1 MGTGYTKTD
10 PTNFVDGEVIQASDF
25 TTEFNAI
32 DAAFETG
39 GHQHDGTDGEGGAIE
54 KLLSNTITFG
64 TGADT
69 DISVTFN
76 ANTTDG
82 VLTWMEDEDYF
93 QFSDDILL
101 TTTEKLQL
109 RDTAIFLHS
118 SADGQADLVA
128 DSVIQVTA
136 PTVNVEA
143 STAITLESD
152 SVTLGEGGDT
162 DIVLTFNANTSD
174 GVLKWM
180 EDEDYFEFSD
190 DILVASTEKLQ
201 FRDTAIYIN
210 SSTDGQLDLVADTE
224 IQIAATTVDI
234 NGAIDVSGASTLT
247 GNVTLGAQLRMP
259 DNTASKLLIADGT
272 SYEEKAVGDL
282 SEISSVADDDVLL
295 AVDTSGGGLKRITKS
310 TLTAGLATSS
320 GISNIVEDTS
330 PQLGANLDTNS
341 HNILIDDAHFIADEN
356 GNEQIIFQTTS
367 SAVNQ
372 FDVTNA
378 ATGNAPKLSATG
390 DDSNIDLELEAK
402 GTGHL
407 TVRGNTNSGAIQFN
421 CENNTH
427 GQIVIAQPHSAG
439 VTNTLTLPAGSSSTL
454 VSLVSTDTLT
464 NKTLTTPVISA
475 GADIKNGAT
484 SAGFVKF
491 FEDSDN
497 GTNAVTLIGPAS
509 TADVTVTL
517 PSSAGT
523 LALTGT
529 SVTVPDDGTV
539 GSASTTDAMTISSAG
554 IVTFKDDIVIK
565 DGGTIGVASAADA
578 MTVSSA
584 GIVTFKDDI
593 IIKDAGTIG
602 SASDTDAIAIA
613 SNGVVNFTQAPTVS
627 SAAIKTAGKETIFVP
642 AAAMSPTASNGCAA
656 LATAETTSGRPDMNV
671 LDFDASSDEHAQFQI
686 AFPKSWNEGTVTF
699 QAFWTTAATD
709 TDGVAWGLQGV
720 AVSDND
726 TIDVAYGTAV
736 VVTDDALGAAEDLCV
751 TAESGAITIAGSPA
765 AGDMCFF
772 RIFRDVSDSNDDMAE
787 DARLIGIKLFFTTD
801 AANDD

>member
-1 MGTGYTKTD
+1 MGTAYNKTD

-295 AVDTSGGGLKRITKS
+295 AVDTSGGGLKKITKS

-330 PQLGANLDTNS
+330 PQLGGNLDTNS

-372 FDVTNA
+372 FDITNA

-390 DDSNIDLELEAK
+390 GDSNIDLELEAK

-421 CENNTH
+421 CENNSH

-491 FEDSDN
+491 FEDSDI

-539 GSASTTDAMTISSAG
+539 GSASATDAMTISSAG

-565 DGGTIGVASAADA
+565 D
-578 MTVSSA
+578 
-584 GIVTFKDDI
+584 
-593 IIKDAGTIG
+593 AGTIG
-602 SASDTDAIAIA
+602 SASDTDALSI
-613 SNGVVNFTQAPTVS
+613 SSGGVVNFTQAPTVS

-671 LDFDASSDEHAQFQI
+671 LDFDASSDEHAQFQV

-801 AANDD
+801 AANDA

>member
-1 MGTGYTKTD
+1 MGTAYNKTD

-320 GISNIVEDTS
+320 GLSNVVEDTS

-390 DDSNIDLELEAK
+390 DDSNIDFELEAK

-407 TVRGNTNSGAIQFN
+407 TVRGNSNSGAIQLN
-421 CENNTH
+421 CEVNTH
-427 GQIVIAQPHSAG
+427 GQILQAQPHSAG
-439 VTNTLTLPAGSSSTL
+439 VTNTMLLPAGSSSTL

-464 NKTLTTPVISA
+464 NKTLTTPVINA
-475 GADIKNGAT
+475 GADLKNGAT

-509 TADVTVTL
+509 TADVTITL
-517 PSSAGT
+517 PATAGT
-523 LALTGT
+523 VALTGT

-539 GSASTTDAMTISSAG
+539 GSASATDAMTISSAG

-565 DGGTIGVASAADA
+565 D
-578 MTVSSA
+578 
-584 GIVTFKDDI
+584 
-593 IIKDAGTIG
+593 AGTIG
-602 SASDTDAIAIA
+602 SASDTDAISI
-613 SNGVVNFTQAPTVS
+613 SSGGVVDFSQAPTVS

-751 TAESGAITIAGSPA
+751 TAESGAITVAGSPA

-801 AANDD
+801 AANDA

>member
-1 MGTGYTKTD
+1 MGTAYNKTD

-234 NGAIDVSGASTLT
+234 NGAIDVSGTSTLT

-320 GISNIVEDTS
+320 GLSNLVEDTS

-407 TVRGNTNSGAIQFN
+407 TVLGNSNSGAIQLN
-421 CENNTH
+421 CEVNTH
-427 GQIVIAQPHSAG
+427 GQILQAQPHSAG
-439 VTNTLTLPAGSSSTL
+439 VTNTMLLPAGSSSTL

-464 NKTLTTPVISA
+464 NKTLTTPVINA
-475 GADIKNGAT
+475 GADLKNGAT

-509 TADVTVTL
+509 TADVTITL
-517 PSSAGT
+517 PATAGT
-523 LALTGT
+523 VALTGT

-539 GSASTTDAMTISSAG
+539 GSASATDAMTISSAG

-565 DGGTIGVASAADA
+565 D
-578 MTVSSA
+578 
-584 GIVTFKDDI
+584 
-593 IIKDAGTIG
+593 AGTIG
-602 SASDTDAIAIA
+602 SASDTDALSI
-613 SNGVVNFTQAPTVS
+613 SSGGVVNFTQAPTVS

-801 AANDD
+801 AANDA

>member
-10 PTNFVDGEVIQASDF
+10 PTNFVDGETIQASDF

-320 GISNIVEDTS
+320 GLSNLVEDTS

-407 TVRGNTNSGAIQFN
+407 TVRGNSNSGAIQLN
-421 CENNTH
+421 CEVNTH
-427 GQIVIAQPHSAG
+427 GQILQAQPHSAG
-439 VTNTLTLPAGSSSTL
+439 VTNTMLLPAGSSSTL

-464 NKTLTTPVISA
+464 NKTLTTPVINA
-475 GADIKNGAT
+475 GADLKNGAT

-539 GSASTTDAMTISSAG
+539 GSASATDAMTISSAG

-565 DGGTIGVASAADA
+565 D
-578 MTVSSA
+578 
-584 GIVTFKDDI
+584 
-593 IIKDAGTIG
+593 AGTIG
-602 SASDTDAIAIA
+602 SASDTDAMSI
-613 SNGVVNFTQAPTVS
+613 SSGGVVNFTQAPTVS

-751 TAESGAITIAGSPA
+751 TAESGEITIAGSPA

-801 AANDD
+801 AANDA

>member
-1 MGTGYTKTD
+1 MGTAYNKTD

-234 NGAIDVSGASTLT
+234 NGAIDVSGTSTLT

-295 AVDTSGGGLKRITKS
+295 AVDTSGGGLKKITKS

-320 GISNIVEDTS
+320 GLSNIVEDTS

-390 DDSNIDLELEAK
+390 DDSNIDFELEAK

-407 TVRGNTNSGAIQFN
+407 TVRGNSNSGAIQLN
-421 CENNTH
+421 CEVNTH
-427 GQIVIAQPHSAG
+427 GQILQAQPHSAG
-439 VTNTLTLPAGSSSTL
+439 VTNTMLLPAGSSSTL

-464 NKTLTTPVISA
+464 NKTLTTPVINA
-475 GADIKNGAT
+475 GADLKNGAT

-509 TADVTVTL
+509 TADVTITL
-517 PSSAGT
+517 PATAGT
-523 LALTGT
+523 VALTGT

-539 GSASTTDAMTISSAG
+539 GSASATDAMTISSAG

-565 DGGTIGVASAADA
+565 D
-578 MTVSSA
+578 
-584 GIVTFKDDI
+584 
-593 IIKDAGTIG
+593 AGTIG
-602 SASDTDAIAIA
+602 SASDTDALSI
-613 SNGVVNFTQAPTVS
+613 SSGGVVNFTQAPTVS

-751 TAESGAITIAGSPA
+751 TAESGAITIAGRPA

-801 AANDD
+801 AANDA

>member
-1 MGTGYTKTD
+1 
-10 PTNFVDGEVIQASDF
+10 
-25 TTEFNAI
+25 
-32 DAAFETG
+32 
-39 GHQHDGTDGEGGAIE
+39 
-54 KLLSNTITFG
+54 
-64 TGADT
+64 
-69 DISVTFN
+69 
-76 ANTTDG
+76 
-82 VLTWMEDEDYF
+82 MEDEDYF

-320 GISNIVEDTS
+320 GLSNLVEDTS

-407 TVRGNTNSGAIQFN
+407 TVRGNSNSGAIQLN
-421 CENNTH
+421 CEVNTH
-427 GQIVIAQPHSAG
+427 GQILQAQPHSAG
-439 VTNTLTLPAGSSSTL
+439 VTNTMLLPAGSSSTL

-464 NKTLTTPVISA
+464 NKTLTTPVINA
-475 GADIKNGAT
+475 GADLKNGAT

-539 GSASTTDAMTISSAG
+539 GSASATDAMTISSAG

-565 DGGTIGVASAADA
+565 D
-578 MTVSSA
+578 
-584 GIVTFKDDI
+584 
-593 IIKDAGTIG
+593 AGTIG
-602 SASDTDAIAIA
+602 SASDTDALSI
-613 SNGVVNFTQAPTVS
+613 SSGGVVNFTQAPTVS

-642 AAAMSPTASNGCAA
+642 AAAMTPTASNGCAA

-801 AANDD
+801 AANDA